1 MCNSFFLYRLYYM
14 TTKCPSGMIKRKSYS
29 FKKSNSKTVKVGS
42 KCIKDQGMP
51 GKGPQIIKLPKEDIG
66 ILSDYGYSL
75 KLPYDDRIKALKKS
89 IKHIDELKILRHINA
104 LRTLFKSNEKY
115 YDKLN
120 KDLYWIQKH
129 YKLHKLNKK

>member
-1 MCNSFFLYRLYYM
+1 MSS
-14 TTKCPSGMIKRKSYS
+14 KCPSGMIKRKSYS

-42 KCIKDQGMP
+42 KQPKVIIKDQGMP
-51 GKGPQIIKLPKEDIG
+51 GKGPQIIRLPKQDIG

-89 IKHIDELKILRHINA
+89 IKHVDELKLLRHINA

-120 KDLYWIQKH
+120 KDLHWIQKH
-129 YKLHKLNKK
+129 YKLHKLHKLHKK

>member
-1 MCNSFFLYRLYYM
+1 MA
-14 TTKCPSGMIKRKSYS
+14 TKCPSGMIKRKSYS
-29 FKKSNSKTVKVGS
+29 YKKKSSSKTVKVSS

-51 GKGPQIIKLPKEDIG
+51 GKGPKIIKLPKEDIG

-75 KLPYDDRIKALKKS
+75 KLSYDDRIKALKKA
-89 IKHIDELKILRHINA
+89 IKHEDELKILRHLNA

-120 KDLYWIQKH
+120 KDLHWVQKH
-129 YKLHKLNKK
+129 YKLHKKN